1 MNKTLY
7 LLLCGASLAAHPAL
21 AGDAPAG
28 RAGTRATD
36 NEGGAGEARGGPG
49 SRSEGISL
57 AREHFM
63 RGIELYRSGAFDASL
78 AEFTRAYEA
87 APNYRILYNLAQ
99 IRAQQQDYVQALE
112 LFGRFAREG
121 GSDLSEARA
130 ADVAA
135 EIAELRRRVAQLRV
149 EANVEGATL
158 VINDSRTAPLPLAAP
173 LAMNAGVYQLRVQKL
188 GRVPVTRTVT
198 VAGGESPLVRFEL
211 LPDTSALDL
220 GALTALPGPAQP
232 LTTDTPAPSAN
243 TALWLG
249 LATTGVLAGATATF
263 GFLTYRQSVE
273 LDHSLSSY
281 PDGLDEIEAA
291 RSKLRTFALLTDV
304 FGIAAL
310 AAAGVTA
317 YLHWSTSDAPAAPA
331 PAPRARIGAGIGAD
345 GATVWVTGA
354 L

>member
-1 MNKTLY
+1 MRKTLY
-7 LLLCGASLAAHPAL
+7 LLLCGASLAARPSL
-21 AGDAPAG
+21 AGDAPGG
-28 RAGTRATD
+28 RAGARAAD
-36 NEGGAGEARGGPG
+36 NDSGAGEARGGPG
-49 SRSEGISL
+49 GGRTEAVSL

-63 RGIELYRSGAFDASL
+63 RGVELYRSGAYDASL

-121 GSDLSEARA
+121 RGELSEARA

-135 EIAELRRRVAQLRV
+135 EMAELRRRVAQLNI
-149 EANVEGATL
+149 ETNVEGATL
-158 VINDSRTAPLPLAAP
+158 IINDSRTASLPLPGP
-173 LAMNAGVYQLRVQKL
+173 LAINAGVYQLRVQKL
-188 GRVPVTRTVT
+188 GRIPVTQTVT

-220 GALTALPGPAQP
+220 GALTALPGPAEP
-232 LTTDTPAPSAN
+232 LPTDTPAPSPK
-243 TALWLG
+243 TALLVG
-249 LATTGVLAGATATF
+249 LVTTGVLAGATATF
-263 GFLTYRQSVE
+263 GFLTYRQTVE
-273 LDHSLSSY
+273 LDQSLSSY
-281 PDGLDEIEAA
+281 PDGLDEIEAH

-304 FGIAAL
+304 FGIAAA

-317 YLHWSTSDAPAAPA
+317 YLHFSASDTPAPA
-331 PAPRARIGAGIGAD
+331 PAPRTRLGAGIGAD
-345 GATVWVTGA
+345 GASVWLRGA

>member
-1 MNKTLY
+1 MRKTLY
-7 LLLCGASLAAHPAL
+7 LLLCGASLAARPSL
-21 AGDAPAG
+21 AGDAPGG

-36 NEGGAGEARGGPG
+36 TDPGAGEARGGPG
-49 SRSEGISL
+49 ASRAEGVTL

-135 EIAELRRRVAQLRV
+135 EMAELRRRVAQLRV
-149 EANVEGATL
+149 ESNVDGATL
-158 VINDSRTAPLPLAAP
+158 VINDSRTAPLPLTAP

-188 GRVPVTRTVT
+188 GRVPVTQTVT

-220 GALTALPGPAQP
+220 GALTALPGPAEP
-232 LTTDTPAPSAN
+232 LPTDTPAPSAN
-243 TALWLG
+243 TALWVG

-263 GFLTYRQSVE
+263 GFLTYRQSVK
-273 LDHSLSSY
+273 LDQSLSSY
-281 PDGLDEIEAA
+281 PDGIDEIEAA

-304 FGIAAL
+304 FGLASL

-317 YLHWSTSDAPAAPA
+317 YLHWNASDTPAPA
-331 PAPRARIGAGIGAD
+331 PAPSARIGAGISAD
-345 GATVWVTGA
+345 GASVWVTGA